1 MKSKTAQR
9 ILEETP
15 QEVKDKVRTLTN
27 RELELLQ
34 MGFTHNANQ
43 TAYILFKYDSNWY
56 VDFWKLSDY
65 TDHKWNILME
75 DIKYDLEMVKK
86 QYYDD
91 LKRHSAYNFAQKQ
104 IKQKILD
111 LKNKY
116 KSHLQEETNCKIG
129 KNINF
134 VRETELKAKISVI
147 VELEKKLGL

>member
-9 ILEETP
+9 IIEQTP
-15 QEVKDKVRTLTN
+15 QEVKNRVRVLTN

-91 LKRHSAYNFAQKQ
+91 LKRHSSYNFAQKQ
-104 IKQKILD
+104 FKKVLRDKYNHLNSQLKTVNILKLDKTVNQELRIKLENQIELIKWIE
-111 LKNKY
+111 KN
-116 KSHLQEETNCKIG
+116 S
-129 KNINF
+129 
-134 VRETELKAKISVI
+134 
-147 VELEKKLGL
+147 